1 MSRLIHDASDE
12 GVQAVPG
19 SGMEEHN
26 SRSGQ
31 TWHQLLL
38 HPSPSSSQLSYVSE
52 MPIEGG
58 SHPSTPRQTRHGI
71 FGEQDES
78 ATNYDSGNFSFS
90 EPGAAREKPTPVLGC
105 TGGGDLHQRFV
116 QLNTELYQTKTELLA
131 YKYKWN
137 EIRNEIELSWSKKL
151 DKLSDEKNYLLSEL
165 EAVRK
170 EIARLKEAPVDP
182 NGRELLRIRSELRD
196 ITIRLECKEKANE
209 YLKQKIAEQHVEKEN
224 LCLRVKNLEQMGCE
238 EHSEM
243 CRVKASERW
252 FREELHRCQNENAK
266 LKESYATL
274 DNLLS
279 KERCERGALIEAAKN
294 ETRQTLVEN
303 NKLFSII
310 EQTNATNEQA
320 KEKKEYDKKQLE
332 SEIALFKDAHFRRET
347 TLLEKN
353 ALLEKQNVEL
363 QTVVRELQQTLEDQQ
378 LHAKTLA
385 VKEKEALE
393 EIRRLREGPL
403 RDEAVATVERY
414 RTEIETLS
422 AQLALESFNKRQID
436 VSVEQLKAQVKVLS
450 INLASRP
457 CQRSPAVEECELG
470 TLRQRNRELEEQC
483 NRLVSEKQHLESDL
497 AMCSERAK
505 QHYNQ
510 LLLGNIRSIQSKNLD
525 LELKLG
531 QCVTAGGKSDEPSGE
546 QRGDDMA
553 RRSAETIRKLAKD
566 INELEQK
573 VMEQQREDN
582 GKDKNGKKSR
592 SLCPKHGPLC
602 RHNVLKH
609 TAQEDDDDEMRNLRL
624 WLKAIE
630 SENRRRLQRYE
641 INNRTLLQK
650 VKEHARER
658 NQAKQRVEELENEH
672 GKCTKLRCEMASA
685 RERCL
690 LLEADLATAKQE
702 ATTLRTEKERLIF
715 LLQNNCLLTSDGDVW
730 GSLRSVFK
738 ELRDLQQVHKEN
750 KYLQQQLEAEGRKI
764 ELLEQT
770 AADWKLAAE
779 VQTSEADELRS
790 ELTVKTLQLEDSQR
804 TIDQLVG
811 ENSSLQQSASVA
823 GENEKDLTEKLS
835 ELNRLVRIQEIRL
848 ETAHE
853 RLKLYQESER
863 ILAASKDRFFNDLQS
878 LQDAILVEKQ
888 EKYELEEEVRELRQN
903 MVNAVG
909 NSLQN
914 FHPTDSSNGGSGQQ
928 SASII
933 SPDPQS
939 LPLSPSSLDID
950 HLRALVEESSRKRYS
965 LQPLH
970 ECVSSLKLEMDH
982 LNSVLQIGD
991 GAVQQQ
997 QHQQQQHQQ
1006 QPRFPLSLLDELN
1019 DATNGHYGSR

>member
-909 NSLQN
+909 NSLQ
-914 FHPTDSSNGGSGQQ
+914 FGYRSSARTG
-928 SASII
+928 
-933 SPDPQS
+933 
-939 LPLSPSSLDID
+939 
-950 HLRALVEESSRKRYS
+950 
-965 LQPLH
+965 
-970 ECVSSLKLEMDH
+970 
-982 LNSVLQIGD
+982 
-991 GAVQQQ
+991 
-997 QHQQQQHQQ
+997 
-1006 QPRFPLSLLDELN
+1006 
-1019 DATNGHYGSR
+1019 